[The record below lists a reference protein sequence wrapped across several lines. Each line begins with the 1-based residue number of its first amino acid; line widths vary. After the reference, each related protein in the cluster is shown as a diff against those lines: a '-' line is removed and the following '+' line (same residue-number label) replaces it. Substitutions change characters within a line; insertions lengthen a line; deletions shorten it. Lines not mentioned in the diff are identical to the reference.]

1 MNRRIR
7 QLGIGMLVLYV
18 LLFGQLNRV
27 QFVKAQDLRE
37 DPLNVRPLLREF
49 GRARGQ
55 ILSADGVLLA
65 HSVATTPG
73 SDIDF
78 VREYPTAERYAHIV
92 GFQSFNQGA
101 FGLERSFN
109 DELAGER
116 FEQQF
121 QSPADL
127 FRDRDSTGTLVLTLR
142 DDVQQAA
149 ATALGRRRGSVVAL
163 KPSTGEIVAM
173 WTYPSFDP
181 NPLSGL
187 NGTLV
192 NNAYEAL
199 RNDPDE
205 PLLAKSFRE
214 VFFPGSTFKLVTAA
228 AGVESGLVSPST
240 PVFAESEEY
249 QPLPSGTPIKN
260 FADASCGGDLREVLR
275 VSCNTAFA
283 EMGAEWIGPEIMVKT
298 AENFGFNDQLPFDVP
313 GAVAS
318 RFPNDYGTLLA
329 DVQYYRM
336 TAPARAQGSTNDT
349 SEAESGVAPT
359 LPTLPNGETPI
370 HEGSAILA
378 QTAIGQND
386 VAATPLQMAMIAA
399 AIANNGVLMVPHVV
413 AEIRAADGTAYST
426 VTPDVWRLATSPG
439 VAEILREAMV
449 DVATSGTARN
459 LQVPGL
465 VIGGKTG
472 TAQLGT
478 DPPNSHAW
486 IVGFAGLPNSP
497 PELAIAVIVEAQPGA
512 NEQTGGRVAAPIAKA
527 VIEAAFQVQS
537 EAELE

>member
-27 QFVKAQDLRE
+27 QLVRAQELRE

-55 ILSADGVLLA
+55 ILSADGVVLA
-65 HSVATTPG
+65 RSVATPPD

-109 DELAGER
+109 DELAGES

-149 ATALGRRRGSVVAL
+149 VTALGKRRGSVVAL
-163 KPSTGEIVAM
+163 RPSTGEIVAM

-187 NGTLV
+187 DGTVV
-192 NNAYEAL
+192 NDAYEAL
-199 RNDPDE
+199 LNNPDE

-214 VFFPGSTFKLVTAA
+214 VFFPGSTFKLITAA
-228 AGVESGLVSPST
+228 AGVESGLISPTT
-240 PVFAESEEY
+240 PVFGESEEY

-260 FADASCGGDLREVLR
+260 FADVECGGDLREVLR

-283 EMGAEWIGPEIMVKT
+283 EMGAEWIGPEIMVTT

-318 RFPNDYGTLLA
+318 RFPSDYGKFLA
-329 DVQYYRM
+329 DVNYYRV
-336 TAPARAQGSTNDT
+336 TEPVQAEGSASSTSGAEPA
-349 SEAESGVAPT
+349 VAS
-359 LPTLPNGETPI
+359 TLPNGDTSI
-370 HEGSAILA
+370 FEGSAILA
-378 QTAIGQND
+378 QTSIGQND
-386 VAATPLQMAMIAA
+386 VAATPLQMAMVAA

-413 AEIRAADGTAYST
+413 GEIRAADGTAYST
-426 VTPDVWRLATSPG
+426 VEPDVWRLATSPG
-439 VAEILREAMV
+439 VAEVLREAMV
-449 DVATSGTARN
+449 HVAASGTARN

-465 VIGGKTG
+465 VVGGKTG

-478 DPPNSHAW
+478 DPPNAHAW
-486 IVGFAGLPNSP
+486 IVGFAGLPDNP
-497 PELAIAVIVEAQPGA
+497 AELAVAVIVEAQPGA
-512 NEQTGGRVAAPIAKA
+512 DEQTGGRVAAPIARA
-527 VIEAAFQVQS
+527 VIEAAFQ
-537 EAELE
+537 AELETALE

>member
-18 LLFGQLNRV
+18 LLFAQLNRV
-27 QFVKAQDLRE
+27 QLVNSQELRE

-55 ILSADGVLLA
+55 ILSADGVVLA
-65 HSVATTPG
+65 RSVATAAD
-73 SDIDF
+73 SDIDYL
-78 VREYPTAERYAHIV
+78 RQYPTGERYAHIV
-92 GFQSFNQGA
+92 GFQSFNQGS

-142 DDVQQAA
+142 DDVQRAA

-181 NPLSGL
+181 NLLSGL
-187 NGTLV
+187 DGSLV
-192 NNAYEAL
+192 NAAYEVLSNNAD
-199 RNDPDE
+199 R
-205 PLLAKSFRE
+205 PLLAKAFRE

-240 PVFAESEEY
+240 PVFAENEEY
-249 QPLPSGTPIKN
+249 HPLPSGSPIKN
-260 FADASCGGDLREVLR
+260 FADSECGGDLREVLR

-283 EMGAEWIGPEIMVKT
+283 EMGAEWIGPEIMVRT
-298 AENFGFNDQLPFDVP
+298 AENFGFNDTMPFDVP
-313 GAVAS
+313 GAAAS
-318 RFPNDYGTLLA
+318 RFPTDYGKFLA
-329 DVQYYRM
+329 DVQYYRG
-336 TAPARAQGSTNDT
+336 TEPASADL
-349 SEAESGVAPT
+349 A
-359 LPTLPNGETPI
+359 NGETSI

-378 QTAIGQND
+378 QTAIGQNE
-386 VAATPLQMAMIAA
+386 VAATPLQMAMVAA
-399 AIANNGVLMVPHVV
+399 AIANRGVLMVPHVV
-413 AEIRAADGTAYST
+413 SEITASDGST
-426 VTPDVWRLATSPG
+426 YEAVEPEIWRIATSPQ
-439 VAEILREAMV
+439 VAEVLREAMLH
-449 DVATSGTARN
+449 VAANGTAAN
-459 LQVPGL
+459 MAVPGL
-465 VIGGKTG
+465 VVGGKTG

-486 IVGFAGLPNSP
+486 IVGFAGRPGSEA
-497 PELAIAVIVEAQPGA
+497 ELAVAVVVEAQPGA
-512 NEQTGGRVAAPIAKA
+512 SEQTGARVAAPIARA
-527 VIEAAFQVQS
+527 VIEAAFQT
-537 EAELE
+537 ELQ

>member
-1 MNRRIR
+1 MNQRIR

-27 QFVKAQDLRE
+27 QFVKAQELRE
-37 DPLNVRPLLREF
+37 DPLNVRPLVREF

-55 ILSADGVLLA
+55 ILSAEGVVLA
-65 HSVATTPG
+65 RSVATTPD

-78 VREYPTAERYAHIV
+78 VREYPTAERFAHIV

-109 DELAGER
+109 EELAGER

-127 FRDRDSTGTLVLTLR
+127 FRDRDSTGTLVLTLS

-149 ATALGRRRGSVVAL
+149 VAALGRRRGSVVAL

-181 NPLSGL
+181 NPLSALDGA
-187 NGTLV
+187 LV
-192 NNAYEAL
+192 NAAYEAL
-199 RNDPDE
+199 LNNPDE
-205 PLLAKSFRE
+205 PLLAKAFRE

-228 AGVESGLVSPST
+228 AGVESGLISPT
-240 PVFAESEEY
+240 APVFKESGEY
-249 QPLPSGTPIKN
+249 RPLPSGTPIKN
-260 FADASCGGDLREVLR
+260 FANAECGGDLREVLR

-283 EMGAEWIGPEIMVKT
+283 EMGAEWIGPEIMVAT
-298 AENFGFNDQLPFDVP
+298 AENFGFNDELPFDVP

-318 RFPNDYGTLLA
+318 RFPTDYGRFLA
-329 DVQYYRM
+329 DVQHFRI
-336 TAPARAQGSTNDT
+336 TAPARAQGLADGASVD
-349 SEAESGVAPT
+349 ESGVVAP
-359 LPTLPNGETPI
+359 LPTLPNGKTPI
-370 HEGSAILA
+370 HESSAILA

-399 AIANNGVLMVPHVV
+399 AIANEGVLMVPHVV
-413 AEIRAADGTAYST
+413 GEIKAVDGTAYST
-426 VTPDVWRLATSPG
+426 VEPEVWRLATSPG
-439 VAEILREAMV
+439 VAEVLRAAMV
-449 DVATSGTARN
+449 QVVASGTARN
-459 LQVPGL
+459 MGVPGL
-465 VIGGKTG
+465 VVGGKTG

-486 IVGFAGLPNSP
+486 IVGFAGLPDSP

-512 NEQTGGRVAAPIAKA
+512 DEQTGGRVAAPIAKA
-527 VIEAAFQVQS
+527 VIEAAFQVES